1 MFPWTSWDQEALVK
15 NHWSTISFLYF
26 AAMLPSSVKHRLV
39 QWLEDHRELVVL
51 LFCLPAS
58 FLFTVLLQIKA
69 FIRAA
74 TSDPTRHD
82 AAVRTIQ
89 AQVQQWNKVPVNKR
103 RLLCTSRPNWQ
114 SLSTTFFQKHL
125 HHRVPIPLHD
135 ILELDER
142 NMTVRVEPM
151 VTIGQITE
159 YLIPRGYSLAVTIE
173 LVDATLGG
181 LAFGTGMSTHS
192 HKAGLYHETITSYD
206 VVLGDGSLVTATA
219 DNEYSDLY
227 KSLPW
232 SHGSLGFLVSLTLR
246 IVKIKPYIKIKYIPV
261 RGQKNYCDMIRQLS
275 GANEPTPKNHP
286 DYIEG
291 TVYSKDEAV
300 IMVGEYS
307 DLERG
312 ITVNHCS
319 RWYKPWF
326 YKHVETFLKKGEGVE
341 LIPLRDYLLRHN
353 RAIFWVVEDM
363 LSFGNDPLFRLF
375 FGWLLPPK
383 PAFLKFT
390 TTPGVR
396 AYTFTKQVFQDIVL
410 PIQELEKQI
419 EIASVLFEKFPL
431 LIYPCKIIDHGPS
444 SGQLK
449 RPNSKYLI
457 PGTNYAMYNDL
468 GVYGV
473 PGKVKEKKPYNPV
486 DAMRKME
493 KFTRDVGGYSF
504 LYADIFMTKEEF
516 EEMFD
521 LSLYEV
527 VRKKYK
533 ADGAFPHLYDKVKPE
548 IDVFAIGEENAIHS
562 N

>member
-1 MFPWTSWDQEALVK
+1 MIPDSLKAR
-15 NHWSTISFLYF
+15 II
-26 AAMLPSSVKHRLV
+26 P
-39 QWLEDHRELVVL
+39 WLEDNRELVVAF
-51 LFCLPAS
+51 FCLPAS
-58 FLFTVLLQIKA
+58 FIFTVLLR
-69 FIRAA
+69 IRAWWTKMNNA
-74 TSDPTRHD
+74 PYKHD
-82 AAVRTIQ
+82 SSVREIQ
-89 AQVQQWNKVPVNKR
+89 DQVQQWNKLPSEDR
-103 RLLCTSRPNWQ
+103 RLLCTSRPNWL

-125 HHRVPIPLHD
+125 HHQVPIPLYD
-135 ILELDER
+135 ILSLNED

-151 VTIGQITE
+151 VTVGDITE

-192 HKAGLYHETITSYD
+192 HKAGLYHETIISYE
-206 VVLGDGSLVTATA
+206 VVLGDGSLVTATN

-227 KSLPW
+227 KALPW
-232 SHGSLGFLVSLTLR
+232 SHGSLGFLVALTLK
-246 IVKIKPYIKIKYIPV
+246 IVKVKPFIKLTYTPV
-261 RGQKNYCDMIRQLS
+261 KGQKEYCNTIRALS
-275 GANEPTPKNHP
+275 GAYEKEPKVFP

-291 TVYSKDEAV
+291 TIFSKDEAV
-300 IMVGEYS
+300 IMTGEYAHY
-307 DLERG
+307 DQF
-312 ITVNHCS
+312 IPVNECS
-319 RWYKPWF
+319 KWYKPWF
-326 YKHVETFLKKGEGVE
+326 YKHVETILKNDEEKTE

-363 LSFGNDPLFRLF
+363 LSYGNNPIFRFL

-410 PIQELEKQI
+410 PINELEKQI
-419 EIASVLFEKFPL
+419 DVATELFDKYPL
-431 LIYPCKIIDHGPS
+431 LVYPCKVIDHGPMS
-444 SGQLK
+444 STLR
-449 RPNSKYLI
+449 RPDPKYLV

-473 PGKVKEKKPYNPV
+473 PGKVKAKQPYNPV
-486 DAMRKME
+486 VAMRKME
-493 KFTRDVGGYSF
+493 EFTREVGGYSF
-504 LYADIFMTKEEF
+504 LYADIFMTREEF

-527 VRKKYK
+527 VRKKYN
-533 ADGAFPHLYDKVKPE
+533 AEGAFPHLYDKVKPE
-548 IDVFAIGEENAIHS
+548 IDVFAIGEENAC